1 MAQTKTKKAKAAKKS
16 SASSSKGKAKA
27 KAKSPANGASA
38 NGAANGVGDGAKA
51 VRDALGS
58 AGKEAGQ
65 VVSKAKVPLIAGG
78 AAVAGTVGGI
88 VLGAS
93 RSGEKVLG
101 VKLPKH
107 KRIKIR

>member
-1 MAQTKTKKAKAAKKS
+1 MAQTKAKKAKPAKKS
-16 SASSSKGKAKA
+16 SASSSKGKA

-58 AGKEAGQ
+58 AGKGGGE
-65 VVSKAKVPLIAGG
+65 VVSKAQVPLIAGG
-78 AAVAGTVGGI
+78 AAGAGTVGGV

-101 VKLPKH
+101 VKLPKR
-107 KRIKIR
+107 KRVKIR

>member
-16 SASSSKGKAKA
+16 PASSSKGKAKA
-27 KAKSPANGASA
+27 KAPANGASA
-38 NGAANGVGDGAKA
+38 NGAANGAGDGAKA

-58 AGKEAGQ
+58 AGE
-65 VVSKAKVPLIAGG
+65 VVSKAKVPLVAGG
-78 AAVAGTVGGI
+78 AAVAGTVGGM

-93 RSGEKVLG
+93 RSGQKVLG
-101 VKLPKH
+101 VKLPKP

>member
-1 MAQTKTKKAKAAKKS
+1 MAQTKAKKAKAAKKS

-27 KAKSPANGASA
+27 KSAANGASS
-38 NGAANGVGDGAKA
+38 NGAANGGGDGARA

-65 VVSKAKVPLIAGG
+65 VIGKAKVPLIAGG